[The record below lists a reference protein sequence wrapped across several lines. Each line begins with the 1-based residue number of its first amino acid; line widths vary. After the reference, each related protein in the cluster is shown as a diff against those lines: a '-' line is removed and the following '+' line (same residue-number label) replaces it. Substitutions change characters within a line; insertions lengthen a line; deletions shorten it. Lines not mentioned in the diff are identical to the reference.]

1 MKSNIIKIN
10 FIANLING
18 FNEMTKIAVLSLI
31 LFLTACGGATDPQ
44 ANNPF
49 QQAIGRQL
57 PVQGLAVEP
66 KDPFAPMMEKKRN

>member
-1 MKSNIIKIN
+1 
-10 FIANLING
+10 
-18 FNEMTKIAVLSLI
+18 MTKIYVLPLI
-31 LFLTACGGATDPQ
+31 LFLSACGGATDPK

-66 KDPFAPMMEKKRN
+66 KDPFAPVIEKKRD

>member
-1 MKSNIIKIN
+1 MNKIT
-10 FIANLING
+10 FV
-18 FNEMTKIAVLSLI
+18 TLI

-66 KDPFAPMMEKKRN
+66 KDPFAPVMEKKRN

>member
-1 MKSNIIKIN
+1 MNEWI
-10 FIANLING
+10 
-18 FNEMTKIAVLSLI
+18 EMTKIAVLSLI
-31 LFLTACGGATDPQ
+31 LFLTACGGSTEPQ

-66 KDPFAPMMEKKRN
+66 KDPFAPVMEKKRN